1 MLYSKQDGIKDFIK
15 RTKENLDLYIDQ
27 NKRNPSR
34 YPWEVTA
41 IINSFL
47 GLIILPQ
54 EKETEL
60 LKNIKIPR
68 ITEKIKISKRTSE
81 ALFKHLR
88 NSVAHG
94 HFFDNIIGEEN
105 IEKIS
110 FTDYNPINKKRT
122 FQITLSIQDI
132 CDIISAI
139 YNQTQN
145 S

>member
-139 YNQTQN
+139 YNQTMN

>member
-132 CDIISAI
+132 CDIISAT
-139 YNQTQN
+139 YNQTMN

>member
-110 FTDYNPINKKRT
+110 FTDYNPTNKKRT

-139 YNQTQN
+139 YNQTMN

>member
-54 EKETEL
+54 EKEAEL

-139 YNQTQN
+139 YNQTMN